1 MRTFH
6 APNQALM
13 AAPRDEVAQ
22 PSSNENAER
31 QTEGKGAPTP
41 RREHANERGG
51 EFPSAI
57 IGSSA
62 IMWRVLRTIRQL
74 GNSKTTVL
82 IQGESGT
89 GKELVARAIHG
100 SGVTARGPFVAFN
113 CGGVSRSLLESQLF
127 GHVKGAFTNAYA
139 DAPGYF
145 RAADGGTL
153 LLDEIIEL
161 EADIQAKLLRV
172 LQEREVTPVG
182 ATEPIPLNVR
192 IVAATNRPLEPALR
206 SGRLR
211 EDLYYRLRV
220 VVIRLPPLR
229 ERKSD
234 IPELVQYFNTR
245 FSHSFGVAPKPIS
258 PQALA
263 RFAAYDWPGNIRE
276 LENIIRRAFALAE
289 PQLVLPEDFSGDIP
303 AAPCWPDPMGAV
315 ASTPGAASDG
325 SGRVHAD
332 LMDGSLPTWEEAEK
346 ILLAEAMK
354 RSGGVKSKAANML
367 KIERRRLSRL
377 LKKYQM
383 G

>member
-1 MRTFH
+1 MRTLP
-6 APNQALM
+6 APSKDLI
-13 AAPRDEVAQ
+13 AAPRAEVAR
-22 PSSNENAER
+22 PSSNESAVC
-31 QTEGKGAPTP
+31 QGEGA
-41 RREHANERGG
+41 RASRCEHADKRGG
-51 EFPSAI
+51 EFPAAI

-62 IMWRVLRTIRQL
+62 IMWRVARTIRQL
-74 GNSKTTVL
+74 GSSKTTVL
-82 IQGESGT
+82 IHGESGT
-89 GKELVARAIHG
+89 GKELVARAIHS
-100 SGVTARGPFVAFN
+100 SGVTARGPFVAIN
-113 CGGVSRSLLESQLF
+113 CGGVNRSLLDSQLF
-127 GHVKGAFTNAYA
+127 GHVKGAFTDAYA

-145 RAADGGTL
+145 RAADSGTL

-161 EADIQAKLLRV
+161 DADLQAKLLRV

-182 ATEPIPLNVR
+182 ATEPIPVNVR

-220 VVIRLPPLR
+220 VVIHLPPLR

-234 IPELVQYFNTR
+234 IPELVQYFNKR
-245 FSHSFGVAPKPIS
+245 FSHSFAVEPKPIS

-276 LENIIRRAFALAE
+276 LENVIGRAFALAE

-303 AAPCWPDPMGAV
+303 AAPCWPDPMGAA
-315 ASTPGAASDG
+315 ASTPGTASDG

-332 LMDGSLPTWEEAEK
+332 PMDGSLPTWEESERV
-346 ILLAEAMK
+346 LLAEAMK
-354 RSGGVKSKAANML
+354 RSGGVKSKAADML
-367 KIERRRLSRL
+367 KIERRRLYRL
-377 LKKYQM
+377 LKKYQI